1 MWSAR
6 PMFGRALAQ
15 ETAVRPCSN
24 DCQTGE
30 SRLRAFSS
38 GHSSTQHRG
47 VLDRGPGAVRSP
59 LELMPRGGRGADGF
73 WRGSVWWG

>member
-47 VLDRGPGAVRSP
+47 LLDRGPGAVRSP
-59 LELMPRGGRGADGF
+59 LELMPRGGRGAEGF